1 MILVYVVD
9 IFRVGIIHVMTIH
22 ANNSYTED
30 VMEIQIVLRL
40 EMNVKRDVLRR
51 RPNQMKDRMNTIQTK
66 VY

>member
-1 MILVYVVD
+1 MILVHVVD

-40 EMNVKRDVLRR
+40 EMNVKRDVFRR
-51 RPNQMKDRMNTIQTK
+51 RRSNQMKDRMNTIQTK
-66 VY
+66 V